1 MLGVAAVLVMLA
13 LPCWHQTAAHRIFQP
28 GHAPTEHERRH
39 AQRPTWLRLTAD
51 LAWLAYLVGTVAVGL
66 VLR

>member
-1 MLGVAAVLVMLA
+1 MLGVAVVLVLLA
-13 LPCWHQTAAHRIFQP
+13 VPAWHQAAAHRIFQP

-51 LAWLAYLVGTVAVGL
+51 LAWLAYLAATVAAGL
-66 VLR
+66 ALR